1 MFHPP
6 LNKWRLRTY
15 PLSCVCSTPRRSSL
29 KKNTTYV
36 SHDILFVDLSEDLLG
51 CILDSTQEP
60 ASKVWKL
67 EILFSDK
74 QSLHITAEKG
84 RFSNDISTALIQK
97 KK

>member
-1 MFHPP
+1 M
-6 LNKWRLRTY
+6 
-15 PLSCVCSTPRRSSL
+15 
-29 KKNTTYV
+29 KNTTYV
-36 SHDILFVDLSEDLLG
+36 SHDILFVDLNEDLLG

-84 RFSNDISTALIQK
+84 RFSDDISTALIK
-97 KK
+97 KKEFLYQTNT